1 MSPRS
6 GSPSHNVARRSSTL
20 SLSSGR
26 RPEKLVL
33 DHDYMANTPI
43 STFLRRK
50 TPQSS
55 PISPTFPHRRKRSS
69 SPSLPVSIPT
79 LPTFCFPPQQPATI
93 VSGSVSSDTDDEIM
107 SDASSTHLDVESCRR
122 KLRSRKTANK
132 KDVNRPIRRPRS
144 SNIGYTKHRLAPL
157 E

>member
-26 RPEKLVL
+26 RPENLVL

-79 LPTFCFPPQQPATI
+79 LPTFCFPLQQPTL
-93 VSGSVSSDTDDEIM
+93 VSGSVSSDTDDEVM
-107 SDASSTHLDVESCRR
+107 SDASSTHLDVQSSKR
-122 KLRSRKTANK
+122 KLRARKIANK
-132 KDVNRPIRRPRS
+132 KDVSHPIRRPRS
-144 SNIGYTKHRLAPL
+144 SNNCYAKHRLTPL